1 MDIIDYVL
9 LVFLIILNTNLV
21 YLWFFA
27 LAGFFYKKPKNEN
40 LSIHHKFL
48 ILIPA
53 FKSDKVLLNTVS
65 IALKQEYPK
74 DLFQILIGADEVAD
88 ETISKLEMMGAEVCR
103 IPQGINK
110 KGYALKLML
119 ASKTD
124 FDYAVVLDV
133 DNIIEVDFLKRVNQY
148 IIPNEAQVFQA
159 HRKALNTDTPLA
171 LLDALSEEVNNHIF
185 RKGHRAVG
193 LPSALIGSGMV
204 LPFELFKKWSNN
216 LNTVVEDKELE
227 LLIIEQKINIEYLFD
242 INVLDEKT
250 RDTDSLARQR
260 QRWVSGQFLVFKLF
274 FFKSL
279 NYLFKGNFAYF
290 EKVLQAALLPRILVP
305 AGFAF
310 LVLISILFHLTIFLL
325 SLKSLFL
332 TILLFVILCPPYL
345 RKRFNKDIIKILPK
359 LVWIYVL
366 NMFKMSSGAKKFNPT
381 KHK

>member
-1 MDIIDYVL
+1 MDNIDYVL
-9 LVFLIILNTNLV
+9 LVFLIILNSNLV

-27 LAGFFYKKPKNEN
+27 LAGFFYKKPK
-40 LSIHHKFL
+40 SINFDKQHRFL

-53 FKSDKVLLNTVS
+53 FKSDKVLLNTVH

-74 DLFQILIGADEVAD
+74 EYFHIMVGADELQ
-88 ETISKLEMMGAEVCR
+88 ENTITKLENCGVEVVR

-110 KGYALKLML
+110 KGFALQQML
-119 ASKTD
+119 SIKND
-124 FDYAVVLDV
+124 YDYAVVLDV

-148 IIPNEAQVFQA
+148 INPDKAQVFQT

-185 RKGHRAVG
+185 RKGHRALG

-204 LPFELFKKWSNN
+204 LPFHLFKNWSNN

-227 LLIIEQKINIEYLFD
+227 LIIIEQKIGIEYLCD

-250 RDTDSLARQR
+250 RDVEGLARQR

-274 FFKSL
+274 FAQSIK
-279 NYLFKGNFAYF
+279 YLFKGNFAYF
-290 EKVLQAALLPRILVP
+290 EKVIQSALLPRILVP
-305 AGFAF
+305 AGFSF
-310 LVLISILFHLTIFLL
+310 LVLVSLLFHLTIFLL

-332 TILLFVILCPPYL
+332 SILLFAVLCPPYL

-366 NMFKMSSGAKKFNPT
+366 NMFKLNKGSKSFNPT